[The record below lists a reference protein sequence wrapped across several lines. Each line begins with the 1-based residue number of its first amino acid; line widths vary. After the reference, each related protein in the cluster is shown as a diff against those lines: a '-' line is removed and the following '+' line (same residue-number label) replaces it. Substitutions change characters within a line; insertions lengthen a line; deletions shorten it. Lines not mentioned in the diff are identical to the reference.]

1 MIVPDESSS
10 DPVCQRSLIHEAL
23 KNQPNLPGP
32 DGPLLEGAQNLGICT

>member
-23 KNQPNLPGP
+23 KNKPNLADP
-32 DGPLLEGAQNLGICT
+32 